1 MFCPAREEF
10 LGLAQ
15 AGNLIPVYREILA
28 DMETPVSA
36 FRKIDDGQTS
46 FLLESIQGGE
56 KWARYSFLGSGSG
69 RIFRCRDQYFE
80 IRDGEVLVVSGYS
93 DDPLAELQ
101 KLMAGYQAVELPDL
115 PRFSGG
121 AVGYLGYD
129 MVRFVEDLP
138 TTNPREIGTWDSC
151 FLITDRLLIF
161 DNVLQKIKVVC
172 NVHVDPD
179 ENPLAAYDR
188 GIATVE
194 DMISQLRKPL
204 PTLDVLS
211 GGQPRNELTPNFT
224 REGFMRAVDR
234 CKEYVTAGDIF
245 QIVLSQRFSG
255 TLGADPFDV
264 YRALR
269 TLNPSPYMFF
279 LRFGET
285 LVIGASPEVLVR
297 KEGSR
302 VEVRPIAGTRPR
314 GSNLEEDQAFEEDL
328 LADAKEC
335 AEHIMLV
342 DLGRNDLGR
351 VCKTGSVEVSELMV
365 IERYSHVMH
374 IVSNVRGDVD
384 ANCDSFDVFRAT
396 FPAGT
401 LSGAPKIRA
410 MEIIDELEPVRR
422 EIYGG
427 AVGYFSF
434 SGNMD
439 TAIAIRTLVAQ
450 GDQVH
455 LQAGAGIVADSDPEM
470 EYQETLNKAKSVF
483 KAIAMAREGLD

>member
-10 LGLAQ
+10 LDLVQ
-15 AGNLIPVYREILA
+15 TGNLIPVYREILA

-36 FRKIDDGQTS
+36 FRKIDDGQTA
-46 FLLESIQGGE
+46 FLLESIEGGE

-69 RIFRCRDQYFE
+69 RIFRCRDNYFE
-80 IRDGEVLVVSGYS
+80 IRDGDVLVTSGQS
-93 DDPLAELQ
+93 DDPLVELQ
-101 KLMAGYQAVELPDL
+101 RLMAGYQAVELPGL

-138 TTNPREIGTWDSC
+138 TSNPREINTWDTC

-172 NVHVDPD
+172 NVHVVPD
-179 ENPLAAYDR
+179 EDPEKAYAR
-188 GIATVE
+188 GVTIVEEMIA
-194 DMISQLRKPL
+194 QLRAPL
-204 PTLDVLS
+204 PICEPFS
-211 GGQPRNELTPNFT
+211 GESSQAALTSNFT
-224 REGFMRAVDR
+224 KDGFLQAVTR
-234 CKEYVTAGDIF
+234 CKEYVTAGDVF
-245 QIVLSQRFSG
+245 QVVLSQRFSG
-255 TLGADPFDV
+255 ILGAEPFDV

-314 GSNLEEDQAFEEDL
+314 GASVEADRAFENDL

-351 VCKTGSVEVSELMV
+351 VCRTGSVEVSELMV
-365 IERYSHVMH
+365 VERYSHVMH

-384 ANCDSFDVFRAT
+384 DSRDSFDVFRAT

-410 MEIIDELEPVRR
+410 MEIIDELEPCRR

-450 GDQVH
+450 GGMVH

-483 KAIAMAREGLD
+483 KAIEMAREGLD